1 VISATISRKLALLL
15 ALAPVWASAAD
26 SKKADR
32 EALKKALV
40 EVIKR
45 SPLASARISVQVQS
59 LEDGAI
65 ILTQSSEELL
75 NPASNV
81 KLFTAATAL
90 ATLGS
95 DYHFDTEFLTESSL
109 EKGKTDILYVR
120 GKGDPT
126 VTTERLYAMVG
137 ELYHAGL
144 REVGDIHL
152 DDSWFDKERL
162 APGFDQEVSDRAYMA
177 PTGALSL
184 NWNTIAVYVRATDRA
199 GTRAVVELEPP
210 SDFFQIHQS
219 LRMGGRF
226 ARRFSVRSE
235 AAGEKQM
242 IRVTGTVPSE
252 RSASAIWK
260 KIDNP
265 PFYFGYTLK
274 RMLADRGIK
283 VRGRVRLGSVPPNA
297 KILYVAQSE
306 TLDFILKR
314 LNKVSSNF
322 VAEQLIKTLG
332 AEANGSP
339 GSFANGVRAVEFFLE
354 RQIGIPRGTYVM
366 RNGSGLND
374 TNRFSSAQIV
384 KLLRA
389 MYERFPLSP
398 EYLSSLGIAGKDGTV
413 RYRFEG
419 SDAVGRLRAKT
430 GTLEK
435 VSALSGYVQSV
446 GGERFCFAMI
456 VNDFTGRAGLVMQ
469 GLDALGVAI
478 AASGS
483 AQGPHKA
490 AVALYSPESVVQ
502 PIEEMKTRIRT
513 YLTLG
518 KQGDKRNIP
527 FLRTAWRAEKDPAM
541 RAVVAESLYQ
551 SNPEDYLGVRALL
564 DSFVSTDAV
573 YGRLRQV
580 AKELGIGVPGLT
592 SVAELAAQGN
602 AEALSRLIELCGA
615 SPNEEAAQQ
624 EVSTAMSDVA
634 RSVPLEL
641 LGALR
646 TAGPAES
653 AIALD
658 RLAKGLS
665 SQESDHPFLPEVRKI
680 GAGTSDLAAFAREFE
695 TALGDKLAEERA
707 PRGAP
712 ASPPA
717 SSQGA
722 PKPAPTAIRPGG

>member
-1 VISATISRKLALLL
+1 VISATISRALALLL

-26 SKKADR
+26 SKKAER

-45 SPLASARISVQVQS
+45 TPLASARISIQVQS

-65 ILTQSSEELL
+65 ILTQSPEELL

-90 ATLGS
+90 ATMGL
-95 DYHFDTEFLTESSL
+95 DYHFETEFLTESSL

-152 DDSWFDKERL
+152 DDNWFDKDRL
-162 APGFDQEVSDRAYMA
+162 APGFDQESSDRAYMA

-184 NWNTIAVYVRATDRA
+184 NWNTIAVFVRAIDRA

-210 SDFFQIHQS
+210 SDFFLIHQS

-235 AAGEKQM
+235 AAGEKQK
-242 IRVTGTVPSE
+242 IWVNGTVPSE

-283 VRGRVRLGSVPPNA
+283 VRGRVRLGSVPPNT

-306 TLDFILKR
+306 PLDFILKR
-314 LNKVSSNF
+314 MNKVSSNF

-339 GSFANGVRAVEFFLE
+339 GSFANGIRAVEFFLE

-389 MYERFPLSP
+389 MYERFPLSS

-435 VSALSGYVQSV
+435 VAALSGYVQSV
-446 GGERFCFAMI
+446 GGERFCFSML
-456 VNDFTGRAGLVMQ
+456 VNDFPGRAGQVMQ

-483 AQGPHKA
+483 AQGSQKA
-490 AVALYSPESVVQ
+490 AVASYSPESVVQ

-513 YLTLG
+513 YLSLG

-527 FLRTAWRAEKDPAM
+527 FLRTAWRTEKDPAM

-551 SNPEDYLGVRALL
+551 SNPEDYLGLRALL
-564 DSFVSTDAV
+564 DSFVPTDAV

-602 AEALSRLIELCGA
+602 AEALSRLIEVCSA
-615 SPNEEAAQQ
+615 NPNEEDAQQ

-634 RSVPLEL
+634 RSAPLEL

-646 TAGPAES
+646 TAGPAG

-665 SQESDHPFLPEVRKI
+665 SQESDHPFFPALRRI
-680 GAGTSDLAAFAREFE
+680 AAGTSDLAAFAREFE
-695 TALGDKLAEERA
+695 TALSDKLAEERA
-707 PRGAP
+707 SRGGP
-712 ASPPA
+712 ASPPPGN
-717 SSQGA
+717 QGA
-722 PKPAPTAIRPGG
+722 PKPAPAAIRPGG